1 MPSSWQWWLQSDAG
15 LLARVLIGM
24 AIFTA
29 FAVVDLC
36 RHGRQA
42 HRWREY
48 LFLLVAVAAAMAYG
62 VLNDV
67 LTSSISW
74 EYFYFG
80 KGLDETLGQQVPPN
94 MPALRWQAALVGL
107 KATWTAGLII
117 GVALLIA
124 NNPRRNRPQ
133 LPYRSLYRLLPLVI
147 LATAAFA
154 AITGF
159 AGYRGW
165 LVGLSS
171 DMQSIATDPLFGPAR
186 FMCVWGIHLGGYV
199 GGAIATA
206 AAVIWIVRARRIASP
221 AIAHRPATP
230 VR

>member
-1 MPSSWQWWLQSDAG
+1 MPSSWQWWLKSDAG
-15 LLARVLIGM
+15 LLARVLIGI

-62 VLNDV
+62 IINDV
-67 LTSSISW
+67 ITSSISW

-94 MPALRWQAALVGL
+94 MPALRWQAALIGL

-124 NNPRRNRPQ
+124 NNPRPNRPQ

-171 DMQSIATDPLFGPAR
+171 DMQSIATDPLFRPAP
-186 FMCVWGIHLGGYV
+186 FMCVWGIHLGGYA

-206 AAVIWIVRARRIASP
+206 AAVIWILRARRIASP
-221 AIAHRPATP
+221 AITHRPATP